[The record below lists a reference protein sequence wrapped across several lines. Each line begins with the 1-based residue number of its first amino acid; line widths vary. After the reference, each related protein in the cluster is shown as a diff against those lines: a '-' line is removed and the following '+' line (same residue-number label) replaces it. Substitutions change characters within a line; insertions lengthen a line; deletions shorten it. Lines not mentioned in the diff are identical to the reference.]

1 MSLDQGKM
9 MIAYDRKRTSTL
21 TLDEQPGAHT
31 GATRQYI
38 PGYSDS
44 NIVYL
49 DTASGN
55 DSNDGST
62 ELLAKLTYASA
73 ATAAGSTKKIR
84 VVNDGAA
91 LSTNITKPTEM
102 KRGASGTI
110 SSSLTAPVDT
120 WTQAATPGLSGNV
133 RAVSYSP
140 KLKIYV
146 ASNDSGKTAYS
157 TDGNVWTVNAGTLAS
172 GGTLDSIEWVY
183 SLGKF
188 FLGGENATI
197 AISTDGQAWTETTIG
212 ALDTGTTSAFV
223 GFAFSQSLSRL
234 VAMTQDGGIA
244 YSDDF
249 GASWDS
255 VSSLLNTIT
264 VTAIIYSEYDSVYI
278 MTSEQGVYR
287 SADGVNWTAATTQPS
302 GQVSYIATDEAGV
315 LVAVGGSSSP
325 LIYLSSNGGVTWADA
340 SSISLTT
347 TAATGVAYVRE
358 ISRFIA
364 ANASGQIAYS
374 SDGNTWTNA
383 ATPSFGGTAVRR
395 FANGPLLGRA
405 VAVGNSGKIA
415 RSTAYANTISASVAG
430 FSIQAVQYSGTPT
443 LYNCTLRN
451 PGTTAAVSLNGCRVN
466 YGAEIDADT
475 GTHRATLFIGDTYFT
490 TTPASQNA
498 FSLNSNTF
506 GGKCYILNSSQTG
519 YEQIRDN
526 LFADGIDAT
535 WPVTVSGRD
544 NVQGVSSNA
553 LFGFEVTFNDPKFVD
568 ETDYALQYQTNGYDR
583 NSLAAGRSN
592 IYYNSAGGR
601 RDIGAWSYIESA
613 VTYYHAKTAYISKP
627 TKISVTYEETVSEQQ
642 GDNGPVSVYTKPSR
656 VKEILTLVYDVTE
669 AVDRA
674 IFDYIRTLRDKGV
687 KVQLFPEWGMNGST
701 VTVNGNQSAGVE
713 FLTIDAAQ
721 VFNGLFLTI
730 AGERYYVLRASPNNT
745 AATKLI
751 LDRPLESN
759 VSDND
764 VITTNYPPGAGE
776 YQFSPPPQ
784 LTLEYVD
791 PDTLLTFMRGQTL
804 RFVRE
809 WSP

>member
-49 DTASGN
+49 DTVSGN

-84 VVNDGAA
+84 VINNGAA
-91 LSTNITKPTEM
+91 LSTNITKPTEI
-102 KRGASGTI
+102 KRGVSGTI

-120 WTQAATPGLSGNV
+120 WTQAGTPGLSGNV

-255 VSSLLNTIT
+255 VSSLLNTIM

-302 GQVSYIATDEAGV
+302 GRVSYIATDEAGV

-415 RSTAYANTISASVAG
+415 YSTAFANTISASVAG

-443 LYNCTLRN
+443 LYNCILRN
-451 PGTTAAVSLNGCRVN
+451 PGTAAAVSLNGCLVD
-466 YGAEIDADT
+466 YGAEIDADS
-475 GTHRATLFIGDTYFT
+475 GAHRATLFKGDTYFT

-535 WPVTVSGRD
+535 WGVTVSGRD

-568 ETDYALQYQTNGYDR
+568 ETDYALQYQTDGYDR

-601 RDIGAWSYIESA
+601 RDIGAWSYVESA
-613 VTYYHAKTAYISKP
+613 VSYYHAKTAYISKP

-656 VKEILTLVYDVTE
+656 VKEILTLVYDVTDST
-669 AVDRA
+669 DRA
-674 IFDYIRTLRDKGV
+674 IFDYIRTLTDKGV

-791 PDTLLTFMRGQTL
+791 PDTLLTFMHGQTL